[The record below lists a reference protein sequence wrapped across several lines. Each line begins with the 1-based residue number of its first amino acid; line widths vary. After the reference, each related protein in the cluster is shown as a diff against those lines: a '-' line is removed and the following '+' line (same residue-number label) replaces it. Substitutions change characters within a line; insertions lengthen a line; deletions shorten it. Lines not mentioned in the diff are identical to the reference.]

1 MECES
6 AMPAVQVE
14 PIYEIRPRLT
24 PEFDLPRFIPRTP
37 AMEEAFRWGQQLHAG
52 QKRLSGESY
61 FETHCAW
68 VGAFLDRLIG
78 NEAWTIAGLLHDA
91 VEDQGGSLDQIR
103 AHFPGKLGE
112 DVAYIVDGVTK
123 LSNPRDGR
131 SREIETLRKI
141 AMFRDPAVFLVKL
154 ADKTHNI
161 MTLHFMPEAKRV
173 QKATEAIRAYG
184 KLAGILNCY
193 RWRRWL
199 EDMAF
204 PHADPETFQI
214 VRQKIDSDPRLQVGF
229 INGSMNGLAELM
241 QRTGVGGRV
250 EVIVNG
256 YWQAWQKLRRLA
268 AARKASL
275 NNFSALNDMLSFRLV
290 VDSEQVNDCYVL
302 LAAVNRYFGP
312 YLDQDRFDDY
322 IAQPQNGYRAL
333 QVTAWLPEMGAIEVA
348 ITTNEMEGENQW
360 GVVYAIQH
368 KKDISTYRP
377 VEILTPTGGAR
388 FVPEGSTVLDA
399 VASIQQEFLLDK
411 ISAVEVNGSLARL
424 SDKVQ
429 PGDVVEVR
437 TSGQRMVP
445 GEEWLAFC
453 NQSTARLLRSLIAV
467 ESLRKSAELGRQRVR
482 PVLARCGLLTLED
495 LQALDRD
502 RCDVLLEQLGCS
514 SLQDLYSAVGG
525 EAIRLADFENT
536 LRSLG
541 VMRETLDWTTIS
553 LTGPQNTNRPGVL
566 ARMAFMVSEH
576 GGNILRVINDVFQDG
591 SFAIHFVVKN
601 LDADKRA
608 TLLAAYQ
615 NCGLELS
622 SIEVV

>member
-1 MECES
+1 
-6 AMPAVQVE
+6 MPAVKVE

-24 PEFDLPRFIPRTP
+24 PEFDLPRFNPRTP
-37 AMEEAFRWGQQLHAG
+37 ELEEAYRWGQSLHAG

-103 AHFPGKLGE
+103 THFPGKLGE

-161 MTLHFMPEAKRV
+161 MTLHHMPPNKRV

-204 PHADPETFQI
+204 PHADPETFEI
-214 VRQKIDSDPRLQVGF
+214 VRAKVDSDPRVQVLF
-229 INGSMNGLAELM
+229 INQMMNNLAEVM
-241 QRTGVGGRV
+241 QRAGIGGRV

-268 AARKASL
+268 AVRKASL

-290 VDSEQVNDCYVL
+290 VESEQVNDCYAL
-302 LAAVNRYFGP
+302 LGAVNRYFGP

-333 QVTAWLPEMGAIEVA
+333 QVTAWMPDMGAIEVA
-348 ITTNEMEGENQW
+348 ITTADMEGENQW
-360 GVVYAIQH
+360 GVVYAIQK
-368 KKDISTYRP
+368 KKDISQYRP
-377 VEILTPTGGAR
+377 IEILTPTGGAR

-411 ISAVEVNGSLARL
+411 ISSIRINGSLVRL

-429 PGDVVEVR
+429 PGDVVEVI
-437 TSGQRMVP
+437 TSGQRLTP
-445 GEEWLAFC
+445 TEEWLTYC
-453 NQSTARLLRSLIAV
+453 NQSTARLLRSLLAV
-467 ESLRKSAELGRQRVR
+467 ESLRKFAEAGRQKVR
-482 PVLARCGLLTLED
+482 PVLANFGLLALED
-495 LQALDRD
+495 LRALDRD
-502 RCDVLLEQLGCS
+502 RCDNLLETLGAS
-514 SLQDLYSAVGG
+514 SLEDLYTAVGG
-525 EAIRLADFENT
+525 EAIRLADLEQA
-536 LRSLG
+536 LREVG
-541 VMRETLDWTTIS
+541 VSRETLGWTTIAVA
-553 LTGPQNTNRPGVL
+553 GPSQSNRRGVL
-566 ARMAFMVSEH
+566 ARLAILLSER
-576 GGNILRVINDVFQDG
+576 GGDILRVINDVRPDG
-591 SFAIHFVVKN
+591 SFSIYFVVKN
-601 LDADKRA
+601 LDDEKRA
-608 TLLAAYQ
+608 ALREDYR
-615 NCGLELS
+615 NCGIELHS
-622 SIEVV
+622 LEVV

>member
-1 MECES
+1 
-6 AMPAVQVE
+6 MPAVKVE

-37 AMEEAFRWGQQLHAG
+37 AMEEAYRWGQQLHAG

-78 NEAWTIAGLLHDA
+78 NESWTIAGLLHDA

-112 DVAYIVDGVTK
+112 EVAFIVDGVTK

-161 MTLHFMPEAKRV
+161 MTLQFMPDAKRV
-173 QKATEAIRAYG
+173 QKAMEAIRAYG

-204 PHADPETFQI
+204 PHAEPETFEI
-214 VRQKIDSDPRLQVGF
+214 VRAKVDSDPRVQVVF
-229 INGSMNGLAELM
+229 INRTMNHLAEVM
-241 QRTGVGGRV
+241 QRAGIGGRV

-268 AARKASL
+268 AMRKASL

-290 VDSEQVNDCYVL
+290 VESDQISDCYIL
-302 LAAVNRYFGP
+302 LGAINRYFGP

-333 QVTAWLPEMGAIEVA
+333 QVTVWLPEMGAIEVA
-348 ITTNEMEGENQW
+348 ITTSDMEGENQW
-360 GVVYAIQH
+360 GVVYAIQRG
-368 KKDISTYRP
+368 KDISSYHP

-411 ISAVEVNGSLARL
+411 ISSVEVNGSLARL

-429 PGDVVEVR
+429 PGDVVEVI
-437 TSGQRMVP
+437 TSGQRLAP
-445 GEEWLAFC
+445 SEEWLTFC
-453 NQSTARLLRSLIAV
+453 NQSTGRLLRSLLAM
-467 ESLRKSAELGRQRVR
+467 ESLRKSAEIGRQRVR
-482 PVLARCGLLTLED
+482 PVLMRFGLLAFED

-502 RCDVLLEQLGCS
+502 RYDNLLETLGCS

-525 EAIRLADFENT
+525 EAIRLGDLEN
-536 LRSLG
+536 SLKTVG
-541 VMRETLDWTTIS
+541 ISREILDWTTI
-553 LTGPQNTNRPGVL
+553 LITGPAQANRPGVL
-566 ARMAFMVSEH
+566 ARLAWLVSEN
-576 GGNILRVINDVFQDG
+576 GGNILRVINDISADG
-591 SFAIHFVVKN
+591 SFVIRFVVKN
-601 LDADKRA
+601 LDAERRA
-608 TLLAAYQ
+608 ALLAAYQ
-615 NCGLELS
+615 NCGIELQ

>member
-1 MECES
+1 MS
-6 AMPAVQVE
+6 VVNVE

-24 PEFDLPRFIPRTP
+24 PEFDFPRFIPRTP
-37 AMEEAFRWGQQLHAG
+37 AMEEAYRWGQQLHAG

-68 VGAFLDRLIG
+68 VGGFLDRLIG

-91 VEDQGGSLDQIR
+91 VEDEGGSLDQIR
-103 AHFPGKLGE
+103 AQFPGKLGE
-112 DVAYIVDGVTK
+112 EVAFIVDGVTK

-141 AMFRDPAVFLVKL
+141 AIFRDPAVFLVKL

-214 VRQKIDSDPRLQVGF
+214 VRQKVDSDPRVQVGF
-229 INGSMNGLAELM
+229 INNTMNNLADLM
-241 QRTGVGGRV
+241 RV

-268 AARKASL
+268 AMRKASL

-290 VDSEQVNDCYVL
+290 VESEQINDCYNL
-302 LAAVNRYFGP
+302 LGAVNRYFGS

-333 QVTAWLPEMGAIEVA
+333 QVTAWLPELGAIEVA
-348 ITTNEMEGENQW
+348 ITTSDMEGENQW
-360 GVVYAIQH
+360 GVVYAIQN
-368 KKDISTYRP
+368 KKDISAYRP

-411 ISAVEVNGSLARL
+411 ISSVEVNGSLARL

-429 PGDVVEVR
+429 PGDVIEVK
-437 TSGQRMVP
+437 TSGQRLVP
-445 GEEWLAFC
+445 TEEWLAFC
-453 NQSTARLLRSLIAV
+453 NQSTARLLRSLLAV
-467 ESLRKSAELGRQRVR
+467 ESLRKSAEYGRQRVR
-482 PVLARCGLLTLED
+482 PMLARFGLLAFED

-502 RCDVLLEQLGCS
+502 RCDNLLEQLGCS

-525 EAIRLADFENT
+525 EAIRPDDLED
-536 LRSLG
+536 SLG
-541 VMRETLDWTTIS
+541 SVGITRDTLDWTTIL
-553 LTGPQNTNRPGVL
+553 LTGPGQANRPGVL
-566 ARMAFMVSEH
+566 ARLAWLVSEN
-576 GGNILRVINDVFQDG
+576 GGNILRVINDILPDG
-591 SFAIHFVVKN
+591 SFAIRFVVKN

-608 TLLAAYQ
+608 SLLAAYQ
-615 NCGLELS
+615 NCGVELH